1 MDIVNENVEVL
12 IAKVAELLDILLET
26 FPADSINGHDTE
38 TAGRR
43 LERYARKVG
52 SIATAA
58 ESGAFIGLYNV
69 SMLYQDLL
77 EQLAGCGESPSEQV
91 RILLEEWPTL
101 VVAYLKAPTDPET
114 ANALVRSLQ
123 SSVWATPLSAED
135 TELLKGLLL
144 QQTTAVSA
152 QWELVSIEPST
163 EEYDEPAETVTAL
176 EMAEFTTPDF
186 GAELEIPLQA
196 QSEYEGSSSGLES
209 SCPDDS
215 EQEIAGNLQETLASE
230 QDETDVGELDE
241 TAKELINLLY
251 LEVAQ
256 LASSLEEVLTG
267 TEAEEWRQL
276 LEDHAEE
283 LERLGEGAEAMGLE
297 GLQQVSG
304 RIRENLLSLVA
315 QEQPLSDDQR
325 QIVSVWPVPVLGYL
339 QGLHESGSRVAL
351 VQYLQ
356 DSRWLQPLSQG
367 DGTAL
372 IEALT
377 VTSLD
382 LGEEEQESR
391 QRHARLE
398 DISLMP
404 PEDVN
409 PELLDSLLQ
418 EMPLQ
423 AADFSAAIQRL
434 TNGEGTRADVEA
446 AQRIAHTLKG
456 AANTVGIPGVANLT
470 HHLEDIL
477 LALAQHDSLPTQ
489 ALNQI
494 LINAADC
501 LEAMS
506 ETLVGMSEPPSEKE
520 ILGVLQAVLD
530 WANLIDHEG
539 IPSDTTHPEP
549 REILPGLAKQAAT
562 TATETPQQTETAQ
575 QKVMN
580 IGSGTRM
587 PADLVDELLRQAGE
601 AMILNGQLYD
611 RLERTVQ
618 QMRSVRA
625 QNTILQ
631 QLVLELEHLVNIRGI
646 TSPLLHRPSE
656 GEFDPL
662 EMEQYNELHTVSRR
676 LLEAVTDTREMHQEV
691 EFSLVTLNGLLTDQ
705 HKVQRENEETIMR
718 TRMVPVNTIA
728 SRLQRSVRQACRLTG
743 KEAALALS
751 GGETLIDSNVLGSMV
766 DPLMHLLRNAVDHGI
781 EWPEERELI
790 GKPKTGNIALDFTRE
805 GNTIVMRCRDDG
817 AGMDFANIRHTALER
832 GLIRD
837 NQILSEEELGRLT
850 LHPGFSTRSQT
861 TQVSGRGIGMGA
873 VYNRVQELKGSLHI
887 QSEANQ
893 GCQIELR
900 LPVTLMST
908 HGLLV
913 RAGEEVLAVSDRGV
927 EQIFYPG
934 MGKPGQMGS
943 KSTYQI
949 GEEVFEATTLTALLN
964 LPPDRRHE
972 QRISYPA
979 LLVREESDRRYVVF
993 VQEVVDSLALVVKNL
1008 GRYIPAIKGIVGAT
1022 ILGDG
1027 SVAPVLDLPDLL
1039 RNPARAYAGPAARE
1053 EAASTVD
1060 MTAPV
1065 ALVVDD
1071 SLSARRALADFV
1083 KDLGFE
1089 VRTAGDGLEAV
1100 AIIDHKVPDIL
1111 LVDLE
1116 MPRMNGLELTSHVRS
1131 RDDAAH
1137 LPVIM
1142 ITSRSTE
1149 KHRQSAAQ
1157 AGVDA
1162 YLIKPFAD
1170 DELASHIQQLTA
1182 HRGVA

>member
-1 MDIVNENVEVL
+1 MDIVNENVEIL
-12 IAKVAELLDILLET
+12 ITKVAELLDILLGT
-26 FPADSINGHDTE
+26 FPDDSIDGHDTE
-38 TAGRR
+38 TAVRC
-43 LERYARKVG
+43 LERYAQKVE

-58 ESGAFIGLYNV
+58 ESGAYIGLYNV

-77 EQLAGCGESPSEQV
+77 EQLAGCGEAPSEQA

-101 VVAYLKAPTDPET
+101 VIAYLQAPTDPET
-114 ANALVRSLQ
+114 ADALVRSLQ
-123 SSVWATPLSAED
+123 SSIWATPLSAED

-152 QWELVSIEPST
+152 QQEPVNLEPAT
-163 EEYDEPAETVTAL
+163 EEYDEPEESVTAS
-176 EMAEFTTPDF
+176 EVAEITLPDV
-186 GAELEIPLQA
+186 GDEVEIPPQA
-196 QSEYEGSSSGLES
+196 QSEYEGNSSGLES
-209 SCPDDS
+209 SGDS
-215 EQEIAGNLQETLASE
+215 EPGIAGDLLETLASE
-230 QDETDVGELDE
+230 QDETEVGELDE

-256 LASSLEEVLTG
+256 LAPSLEEALTS
-267 TEAEEWRQL
+267 TEDEGWRQL

-304 RIRENLLSLVA
+304 RIRENLLSFVA

-356 DSRWLQPLSQG
+356 DSRWLQPLSQE

-372 IEALT
+372 IEALA

-391 QRHARLE
+391 QRHAQLE

-434 TNGEGTRADVEA
+434 TSGEGTRADVDA
-446 AQRIAHTLKG
+446 AQRVAHTLKG

-477 LALAQHDSLPTQ
+477 LALSQHDSLPTQ

-506 ETLVGMSEPPSEKE
+506 ETLVGMSEPPSERE

-530 WANLIDHEG
+530 WANLIDREG
-539 IPSDTTHPEP
+539 IPSDSTHPEP
-549 REILPGLAKQAAT
+549 REILPGLAKRDAT
-562 TATETPQQTETAQ
+562 TATGTAQQTETAQ

-580 IGSGTRM
+580 IGSGTRVS
-587 PADLVDELLRQAGE
+587 ADLVDELLRQAGE
-601 AMILNGQLYD
+601 AMILNGQLSD

-631 QLVLELEHLVNIRGI
+631 QLVFELEHLVNIRGI
-646 TSPLLHRPSE
+646 TSPLLHRTTD

-676 LLEAVTDTREMHQEV
+676 LLEAVADIREMNQEV
-691 EFSLVTLNGLLTDQ
+691 EFSLATLNGLLTDQ

-718 TRMVPVNTIA
+718 TRMVSVNTIA

-743 KEAALALS
+743 KEAALVLS

-781 EWPEERELI
+781 ESPEERELI

-817 AGMDFANIRHTALER
+817 AGMDFATIRHTALER

-837 NQILSEEELGRLT
+837 NQLLSEEELGRLT
-850 LHPGFSTRSQT
+850 LQPGFSTRSQT

-900 LPVTLMST
+900 LPVSLMST

-913 RAGEEVLAVSDRGV
+913 RTGEEVLAVSDRGV
-927 EQIFYPG
+927 EQILYPG

-949 GEEVFEATTLTALLN
+949 GEEVFEATTLAALLN
-964 LPPDRRHE
+964 LPTDRRRE
-972 QRISYPA
+972 QRISLPA
-979 LLVREESDRRYVVF
+979 LLVREESDRRRVVF

-1039 RNPARAYAGPAARE
+1039 RNPARAYAGSVARE
-1053 EAASTVD
+1053 EAVSIVD

-1083 KDLGFE
+1083 RDLGFE

-1116 MPRMNGLELTSHVRS
+1116 MPRMNGLELTSHVRN
-1131 RDDAAH
+1131 RDDTAH
-1137 LPVIM
+1137 VPVIM

-1149 KHRQSAAQ
+1149 KHRHSAAQ

-1170 DELASHIQQLTA
+1170 DELAAHIQQLTA
-1182 HRGVA
+1182 QRGVA

>member
-1 MDIVNENVEVL
+1 
-12 IAKVAELLDILLET
+12 
-26 FPADSINGHDTE
+26 
-38 TAGRR
+38 
-43 LERYARKVG
+43 
-52 SIATAA
+52 
-58 ESGAFIGLYNV
+58 
-69 SMLYQDLL
+69 
-77 EQLAGCGESPSEQV
+77 
-91 RILLEEWPTL
+91 
-101 VVAYLKAPTDPET
+101 
-114 ANALVRSLQ
+114 
-123 SSVWATPLSAED
+123 
-135 TELLKGLLL
+135 
-144 QQTTAVSA
+144 
-152 QWELVSIEPST
+152 
-163 EEYDEPAETVTAL
+163 
-176 EMAEFTTPDF
+176 
-186 GAELEIPLQA
+186 
-196 QSEYEGSSSGLES
+196 
-209 SCPDDS
+209 
-215 EQEIAGNLQETLASE
+215 
-230 QDETDVGELDE
+230 
-241 TAKELINLLY
+241 
-251 LEVAQ
+251 
-256 LASSLEEVLTG
+256 
-267 TEAEEWRQL
+267 
-276 LEDHAEE
+276 
-283 LERLGEGAEAMGLE
+283 
-297 GLQQVSG
+297 
-304 RIRENLLSLVA
+304 
-315 QEQPLSDDQR
+315 
-325 QIVSVWPVPVLGYL
+325 
-339 QGLHESGSRVAL
+339 
-351 VQYLQ
+351 
-356 DSRWLQPLSQG
+356 
-367 DGTAL
+367 
-372 IEALT
+372 
-377 VTSLD
+377 
-382 LGEEEQESR
+382 
-391 QRHARLE
+391 
-398 DISLMP
+398 
-404 PEDVN
+404 
-409 PELLDSLLQ
+409 
-418 EMPLQ
+418 
-423 AADFSAAIQRL
+423 
-434 TNGEGTRADVEA
+434 
-446 AQRIAHTLKG
+446 
-456 AANTVGIPGVANLT
+456 
-470 HHLEDIL
+470 
-477 LALAQHDSLPTQ
+477 
-489 ALNQI
+489 
-494 LINAADC
+494 
-501 LEAMS
+501 
-506 ETLVGMSEPPSEKE
+506 
-520 ILGVLQAVLD
+520 LQAVLD
-530 WANLIDHEG
+530 WANLIDREG
-539 IPSDTTHPEP
+539 IPSDATHPEP
-549 REILPGLAKQAAT
+549 REILPGLAKRDA
-562 TATETPQQTETAQ
+562 TETAQ
-575 QKVMN
+575 QMETAQQTETVQHKVMN
-580 IGSGTRM
+580 IGSGARV

-601 AMILNGQLYD
+601 AMILNGQLSD

-625 QNTILQ
+625 QNTVLQ
-631 QLVLELEHLVNIRGI
+631 QLVFELEHLVNIRGI
-646 TSPLLHRPSE
+646 TSPLLHRTTE

-676 LLEAVTDTREMHQEV
+676 LLEAVTDTREMNQEV

-728 SRLQRSVRQACRLTG
+728 ARLQRSVRQACRLTG
-743 KEAALALS
+743 KEAALVLS

-781 EWPEERELI
+781 EWPEARELI

-837 NQILSEEELGRLT
+837 NQLLSEEELGRLT
-850 LHPGFSTRSQT
+850 LQPGFSTRSQT

-908 HGLLV
+908 YGLLV
-913 RAGEEVLAVSDRGV
+913 RAGEAVLAVSDRGV
-927 EQIFYPG
+927 EQILYPG
-934 MGKPGQMGS
+934 IGKPGQMGS

-949 GEEVFEATTLTALLN
+949 GEEVFEATTLAALLN
-964 LPPDRRHE
+964 LPPDRRRE
-972 QRISYPA
+972 QRIALPA
-979 LLVREESDRRYVVF
+979 LLVREESDRRRVVF

-1039 RNPARAYAGPAARE
+1039 RNPARAYARPVARE
-1053 EAASTVD
+1053 EAVSIVD

-1131 RDDAAH
+1131 RDDTAH

-1182 HRGVA
+1182 QRGVA

>member
-1 MDIVNENVEVL
+1 
-12 IAKVAELLDILLET
+12 
-26 FPADSINGHDTE
+26 
-38 TAGRR
+38 
-43 LERYARKVG
+43 
-52 SIATAA
+52 
-58 ESGAFIGLYNV
+58 
-69 SMLYQDLL
+69 
-77 EQLAGCGESPSEQV
+77 
-91 RILLEEWPTL
+91 
-101 VVAYLKAPTDPET
+101 
-114 ANALVRSLQ
+114 
-123 SSVWATPLSAED
+123 
-135 TELLKGLLL
+135 
-144 QQTTAVSA
+144 
-152 QWELVSIEPST
+152 
-163 EEYDEPAETVTAL
+163 
-176 EMAEFTTPDF
+176 
-186 GAELEIPLQA
+186 
-196 QSEYEGSSSGLES
+196 
-209 SCPDDS
+209 
-215 EQEIAGNLQETLASE
+215 
-230 QDETDVGELDE
+230 
-241 TAKELINLLY
+241 
-251 LEVAQ
+251 
-256 LASSLEEVLTG
+256 
-267 TEAEEWRQL
+267 
-276 LEDHAEE
+276 
-283 LERLGEGAEAMGLE
+283 
-297 GLQQVSG
+297 
-304 RIRENLLSLVA
+304 
-315 QEQPLSDDQR
+315 
-325 QIVSVWPVPVLGYL
+325 
-339 QGLHESGSRVAL
+339 
-351 VQYLQ
+351 
-356 DSRWLQPLSQG
+356 
-367 DGTAL
+367 
-372 IEALT
+372 
-377 VTSLD
+377 
-382 LGEEEQESR
+382 
-391 QRHARLE
+391 
-398 DISLMP
+398 MP

-790 GKPKTGNIALDFTRE
+790 GKSKTGNIALDFTRE

-934 MGKPGQMGS
+934 MGKPRQMGS

-972 QRISYPA
+972 
-979 LLVREESDRRYVVF
+979 
-993 VQEVVDSLALVVKNL
+993 
-1008 GRYIPAIKGIVGAT
+1008 
-1022 ILGDG
+1022 
-1027 SVAPVLDLPDLL
+1027 
-1039 RNPARAYAGPAARE
+1039 
-1053 EAASTVD
+1053 
-1060 MTAPV
+1060 
-1065 ALVVDD
+1065 
-1071 SLSARRALADFV
+1071 
-1083 KDLGFE
+1083 
-1089 VRTAGDGLEAV
+1089 
-1100 AIIDHKVPDIL
+1100 
-1111 LVDLE
+1111 
-1116 MPRMNGLELTSHVRS
+1116 
-1131 RDDAAH
+1131 
-1137 LPVIM
+1137 
-1142 ITSRSTE
+1142 
-1149 KHRQSAAQ
+1149 
-1157 AGVDA
+1157 
-1162 YLIKPFAD
+1162 
-1170 DELASHIQQLTA
+1170 
-1182 HRGVA
+1182 

>member
-1 MDIVNENVEVL
+1 V
-12 IAKVAELLDILLET
+12 
-26 FPADSINGHDTE
+26 
-38 TAGRR
+38 
-43 LERYARKVG
+43 
-52 SIATAA
+52 
-58 ESGAFIGLYNV
+58 
-69 SMLYQDLL
+69 
-77 EQLAGCGESPSEQV
+77 
-91 RILLEEWPTL
+91 
-101 VVAYLKAPTDPET
+101 
-114 ANALVRSLQ
+114 
-123 SSVWATPLSAED
+123 
-135 TELLKGLLL
+135 
-144 QQTTAVSA
+144 
-152 QWELVSIEPST
+152 
-163 EEYDEPAETVTAL
+163 
-176 EMAEFTTPDF
+176 
-186 GAELEIPLQA
+186 
-196 QSEYEGSSSGLES
+196 
-209 SCPDDS
+209 
-215 EQEIAGNLQETLASE
+215 
-230 QDETDVGELDE
+230 
-241 TAKELINLLY
+241 
-251 LEVAQ
+251 
-256 LASSLEEVLTG
+256 
-267 TEAEEWRQL
+267 
-276 LEDHAEE
+276 
-283 LERLGEGAEAMGLE
+283 
-297 GLQQVSG
+297 
-304 RIRENLLSLVA
+304 
-315 QEQPLSDDQR
+315 
-325 QIVSVWPVPVLGYL
+325 
-339 QGLHESGSRVAL
+339 
-351 VQYLQ
+351 
-356 DSRWLQPLSQG
+356 
-367 DGTAL
+367 
-372 IEALT
+372 
-377 VTSLD
+377 
-382 LGEEEQESR
+382 
-391 QRHARLE
+391 
-398 DISLMP
+398 
-404 PEDVN
+404 
-409 PELLDSLLQ
+409 
-418 EMPLQ
+418 
-423 AADFSAAIQRL
+423 
-434 TNGEGTRADVEA
+434 
-446 AQRIAHTLKG
+446 
-456 AANTVGIPGVANLT
+456 
-470 HHLEDIL
+470 
-477 LALAQHDSLPTQ
+477 
-489 ALNQI
+489 
-494 LINAADC
+494 
-501 LEAMS
+501 
-506 ETLVGMSEPPSEKE
+506 
-520 ILGVLQAVLD
+520 
-530 WANLIDHEG
+530 
-539 IPSDTTHPEP
+539 
-549 REILPGLAKQAAT
+549 
-562 TATETPQQTETAQ
+562 
-575 QKVMN
+575 
-580 IGSGTRM
+580 

-625 QNTILQ
+625 QNAILQ
-631 QLVLELEHLVNIRGI
+631 QMVLELEHLVNIRGI
-646 TSPLLHRPSE
+646 TSPLLHRTMA

-676 LLEAVTDTREMHQEV
+676 LFEAVTDTREMNQEV

-728 SRLQRSVRQACRLTG
+728 SRLQRSVRQTCRLTG
-743 KEAALALS
+743 KEAALVLS
-751 GGETLIDSNVLGSMV
+751 GGETLIDSNVLGNMV

-837 NQILSEEELGRLT
+837 NQLLSEEELGRLT
-850 LHPGFSTRSQT
+850 LQPGFSTRSQT

-913 RAGEEVLAVSDRGV
+913 RAGEDVLAVSDRGV
-927 EQIFYPG
+927 EQILYPG

-949 GEEVFEATTLTALLN
+949 GEEVFEATTLTALLH
-964 LPPDRRHE
+964 LPPDRRRE

-979 LLVREESDRRYVVF
+979 LLVREESDRRRVVF

-1039 RNPARAYAGPAARE
+1039 RSPARGYAGPVARE
-1053 EAASTVD
+1053 EAVSTAD